1 MRGTQM
7 SEASEKRW
15 RTSTAFLRAMGCDAP
30 PPEGKVAYRSVV
42 CGICV
47 EATCLMFSFAALA

>member
-1 MRGTQM
+1 M
-7 SEASEKRW
+7 SEASVKRGGL
-15 RTSTAFLRAMGCDAP
+15 RPAFLRAMGCDAP